1 MYKVWVI
8 KWFPV
13 LSVLDL
19 GFFRTLG
26 CGTWCP
32 YREGL
37 GRAGFCP
44 WAEALVGK
52 AEHLPYGLYHPLVLV
67 GSLVDKRHVCP
78 GLLAE
83 PWAECLK

>member
-13 LSVLDL
+13 VSVLNL

-32 YREGL
+32 HREGPGAGWVL
-37 GRAGFCP
+37 PMGRQ
-44 WAEALVGK
+44 AEASVGRSQ
-52 AEHLPYGLYHPLVLV
+52 ALPIWTVSPTGV
-67 GSLVDKRHVCP
+67 GGFFGR
-78 GLLAE
+78 
-83 PWAECLK
+83 